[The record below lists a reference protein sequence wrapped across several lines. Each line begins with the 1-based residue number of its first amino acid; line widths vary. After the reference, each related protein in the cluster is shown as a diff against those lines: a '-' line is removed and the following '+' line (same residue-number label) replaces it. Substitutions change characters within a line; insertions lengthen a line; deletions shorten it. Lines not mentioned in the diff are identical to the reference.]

1 MLLKVE
7 WPGTGRGTP
16 TLRILNE
23 QLYPLLGK
31 TIAQLTKLAGLT
43 DQHIIQ
49 QRLDLAYLNRDSVF
63 HIDTH
68 KYYQNVNRRLNRAVA
83 VTPLASVFDVITAR
97 LASTHED
104 APGVVR
110 AFWVPIFS
118 QPNKIIE
125 GQADFYRSPAY
136 QEKIKHVPV
145 CNPMEQPITSLEI
158 LEVLRRNPD
167 KTAGVNL
174 INKRSLLAGGV
185 SVLQYLTE
193 MANAMRLTRRV
204 PRNCKDQLVIFL
216 RKSQAKPA
224 TNVDNYRPIAL
235 QSCAYKCLQAI
246 LTARAM
252 AHVHG
257 HRLASTNQNG
267 FMPGGNSIKHACA
280 QASVFEHA
288 RQFKRKAFCLF
299 LDVRKAFDT
308 TSAASVDLGL
318 ERFKFH
324 EHYRQ
329 FIQCTLKDRRVFLW
343 TAYGQ
348 HPDPIISSNSA
359 AQGAVESPLLFIA
372 VIDPLLAHMA
382 EKNTA
387 PYIFAHRSEGAEAA
401 DSVRGFA
408 DDTSLTCTDPVTFQ
422 SLIDR
427 GHRLLRRDDRLQ
439 KTLRLDHRAGE
450 EGRENE

>member
-1 MLLKVE
+1 MSC
-7 WPGTGRGTP
+7 
-16 TLRILNE
+16 LR
-23 QLYPLLGK
+23 PLRWAWAAAEGSW
-31 TIAQLTKLAGLT
+31 G
-43 DQHIIQ
+43 
-49 QRLDLAYLNRDSVF
+49 
-63 HIDTH
+63 
-68 KYYQNVNRRLNRAVA
+68 
-83 VTPLASVFDVITAR
+83 R

-185 SVLQYLTE
+185 SVLQYLTD

-408 DDTSLTCTDPVTFQ
+408 DDTSLTCTDPVVFQ
-422 SLIDR
+422 SLIDEVCKAFFLIGLELNHGKTAIIMSPAAR
-427 GHRLLRRDDRLQ
+427 AAHRDITFRVNHHPYPATPGVALKFDTITPLQ
-439 KTLRLDHRAGE
+439 AGE
-450 EGRENE
+450 EPERYLGVFYD